1 MFAVNF
7 LSYREAARRKGGNAY
22 EVQMS
27 LGHGTLE
34 MVKPYLSLADADL
47 ENAHGAYITGG
58 EMAMEIRASELCR
71 FWLVRRLPVKEE
83 RPRPGQPGEGALSVF
98 GIRPGR
104 EPGVTQRDPGRR

>member
-47 ENAHGAYITGG
+47 ENAHK
-58 EMAMEIRASELCR
+58 RASPVEK
-71 FWLVRRLPVKEE
+71 WRL
-83 RPRPGQPGEGALSVF
+83 
-98 GIRPGR
+98 
-104 EPGVTQRDPGRR
+104 